1 MAAIMSTI
9 LNGKRIFPF
18 TGINRLIRSTSATIM
33 PVEAKNDI
41 KKTICDLSGSKKY
54 AHGRLKQPANK
65 AALTPMEPYSNK
77 EANVI
82 SAPKIAS
89 TPHGIRAAM
98 IPNTERIIKRMN
110 FSPIIWLLD
119 TGMVITFLLHFEFA
133 SLVILIKTAVVAHGG
148 AKTKARWLPAK
159 PKGQTPKRL
168 NSRLLQGYC
177 FWQYTNLSI
186 KVLSSS
192 FPLYIE
198 KHNFVNRCRNHH
210 CFRIFFLH
218 FLPV

>member
-1 MAAIMSTI
+1 MKKKIAAIMSTI

-77 EANVI
+77 EANDI

-89 TPHGIRAAM
+89 TPQGIRAAI

-110 FSPIIWLLD
+110 FSPII
-119 TGMVITFLLHFEFA
+119 
-133 SLVILIKTAVVAHGG
+133 
-148 AKTKARWLPAK
+148 
-159 PKGQTPKRL
+159 
-168 NSRLLQGYC
+168 
-177 FWQYTNLSI
+177 
-186 KVLSSS
+186 
-192 FPLYIE
+192 
-198 KHNFVNRCRNHH
+198 
-210 CFRIFFLH
+210 
-218 FLPV
+218 